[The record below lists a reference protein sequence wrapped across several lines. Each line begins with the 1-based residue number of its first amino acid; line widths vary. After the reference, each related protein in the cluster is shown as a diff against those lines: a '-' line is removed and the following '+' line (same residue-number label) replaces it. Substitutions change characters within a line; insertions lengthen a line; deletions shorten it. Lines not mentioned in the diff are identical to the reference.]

1 MEVLHSFK
9 TTGAASTQAR
19 GLKLLSEIL
28 NRCGSIKN
36 FTEKYLE
43 DQKNLE
49 FVISKID
56 DENIKIRNAAFE
68 LLVIYLYTPKE
79 MKGHE
84 VNNLLMGN

>member
-1 MEVLHSFK
+1 LD
-9 TTGAASTQAR
+9 
-19 GLKLLSEIL
+19 
-28 NRCGSIKN
+28 
-36 FTEKYLE
+36 